1 MSRNNC
7 NSNGSTYEARD
18 LDRNMMGQMAKH
30 SDLSVKPCMPNDVAN
45 IILFLA
51 SDESRAITGQTI
63 ISDFGSTL

>member
-1 MSRNNC
+1 
-7 NSNGSTYEARD
+7 
-18 LDRNMMGQMAKH
+18 MMGQMAKH